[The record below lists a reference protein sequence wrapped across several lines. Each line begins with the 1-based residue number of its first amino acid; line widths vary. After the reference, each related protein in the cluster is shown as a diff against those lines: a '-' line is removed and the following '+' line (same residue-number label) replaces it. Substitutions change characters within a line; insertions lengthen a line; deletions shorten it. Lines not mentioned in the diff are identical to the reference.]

1 VEPCD
6 AVRFLPLKGRAVHPI
21 SEEFL
26 TTVTRSFRPKEY
38 GATESQVMTA
48 SFRRN
53 RLSPPLAV
61 IALVEGF
68 GPGWSAQEA
77 HELTLQALRDCF
89 EEARDEPIL
98 QILQWGLLAAN
109 QAVYARASEY
119 EAVTEVGCRAL
130 VAVTDGDRFY
140 LAAVGGGA
148 FFLRERE
155 GGLRR
160 LTPAWDL
167 GEGEFL
173 GCAAQLALP
182 PAGEEE
188 GVRLMVDD
196 RLILLNRAL
205 LARLAPLRDQM
216 ADASALPLL
225 EDAADRLIKL
235 GSAGTRSEI
244 VTIMVQVRGMV
255 RPAAALVPCRTRA
268 LFLVW
273 GTLTLAVLLFWG
285 VKSWF
290 ERKEE
295 AVAGE
300 GALAAPTA
308 TIYLPPPPTDL
319 PWLPTPNRSPTPTP
333 TATPMP
339 TLTPTPTRTPTPLS
353 PTPSSTPTPTPS
365 QPPTATPTIP
375 VGPIVVGGR
384 VVVTRTQGRGL
395 SVRAEPGLGAARLF
409 YLMDGEILEVIGGP
423 EEVEESTWWR
433 LRTADGREGWCA
445 GFYLQGVALP

>member
-1 VEPCD
+1 M
-6 AVRFLPLKGRAVHPI
+6 HPI

-26 TTVTRSFRPKEY
+26 TTVTRSFRPEGF

-48 SFRRN
+48 SFPRS
-53 RLSPPLAV
+53 RLSPPLSV
-61 IALVEGF
+61 VALVEGF

-77 HELTLQALRDCF
+77 NELALQALRDCF
-89 EEARDEPIL
+89 EEARDEPVL
-98 QILQWGLLAAN
+98 QVLQWGLVAAN
-109 QAVYARASEY
+109 RAVYARASEY

-130 VAVTDGDRFY
+130 VAVTEGDRFY
-140 LAAVGGGA
+140 LVAAGGGA

-160 LTPAWDL
+160 LTPTWDL

-173 GCAAQLALP
+173 GCAVHLALA
-182 PAGEEE
+182 PAGGEE
-188 GVRLMVDD
+188 GVRLVVDD

-235 GSAGTRSEI
+235 GAAGSRSEL
-244 VTIMVQVRGMV
+244 VTTVVQIRAMV
-255 RPAAALVPCRTRA
+255 RPAAALIPCRTRA

-273 GTLTLAVLLFWG
+273 ATLTLAVLLFWS
-285 VKSWF
+285 VKSWL
-290 ERKEE
+290 ERREE
-295 AVAGE
+295 AILGQEVA
-300 GALAAPTA
+300 AAPTA

-333 TATPMP
+333 SATPMP
-339 TLTPTPTRTPTPLS
+339 TLTPTPSRTPTPVS
-353 PTPSSTPTPTPS
+353 PTPSSTPTSTPS
-365 QPPTATPTIP
+365 RPPTATPTLP

-384 VVVTRTQGRGL
+384 VVVTRTEGRGL

-409 YLMDGEILEVIGGP
+409 YLMDGEILDVIGGP
-423 EEVEESTWWR
+423 EEVEASTWWR
-433 LRTADGREGWCA
+433 LRTVDGREGWCA
-445 GFYLQGVALP
+445 GFFLQGVALP